1 MRYHLESTLPINA
14 FQPLGGK
21 HSPFKQ
27 RMTLEGG
34 GGGGGGV
41 FSSITN
47 GISDVLG
54 TSGSG
59 GGVLGALAEFDK
71 GVSNV
76 IPGGWGTIGTIA
88 ATYVAGPLG
97 AAAAQGIQVS

>member
-14 FQPLGGK
+14 FQPVGGK
-21 HSPFKQ
+21 YSPFKQ

-34 GGGGGGV
+34 GGGV
-41 FSSITN
+41 ISSVTN
-47 GISDVLG
+47 SISDALG

-59 GGVLGALAEFDK
+59 GGILGGLAEFDK

-76 IPGGWGTIGTIA
+76 IPVDGELLELRLQHILA
-88 ATYVAGPLG
+88 DLLERQPPKE
-97 AAAAQGIQVS
+97 